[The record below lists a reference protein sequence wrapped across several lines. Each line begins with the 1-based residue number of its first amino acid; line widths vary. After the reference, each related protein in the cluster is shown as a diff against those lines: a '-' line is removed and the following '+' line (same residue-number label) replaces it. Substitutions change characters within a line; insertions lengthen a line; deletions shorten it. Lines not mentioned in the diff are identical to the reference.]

1 MALAY
6 ALDFEKPLAELE
18 RQIDELKRISDER
31 GIDVAGEIGTRSCR
45 SLAGG

>member
-18 RQIDELKRISDER
+18 RQIDELKRISEER
-31 GIDVAGEIGTRSCR
+31 GIDVAG
-45 SLAGG
+45 